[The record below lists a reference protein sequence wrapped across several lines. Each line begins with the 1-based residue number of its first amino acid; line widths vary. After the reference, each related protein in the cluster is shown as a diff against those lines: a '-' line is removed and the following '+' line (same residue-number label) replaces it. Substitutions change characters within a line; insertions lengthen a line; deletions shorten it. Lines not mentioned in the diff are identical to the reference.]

1 MIFQGL
7 LLLKLLLLA
16 FRLCLSGFALFWSY
30 CFCCFDCVFFS
41 RFALSGAIVFAVSIV
56 FVQGL
61 LLLKLLSLLFRL
73 CFFTVCSFCSYC
85 FCCFDCV
92 FSAFAPSGAIVFA
105 VSTLLFQSSLSLE
118 NLSFALS
125 FHSSQSCSLELGNFF
140 NIVPSSLC
148 KTDCQS
154 Q

>member
-1 MIFQGL
+1 M
-7 LLLKLLLLA
+7 
-16 FRLCLSGFALFWSY
+16 LCFGAIVFAVSIVF
-30 CFCCFDCVFFS
+30 FFS

-56 FVQGL
+56 FFQGL

-105 VSTLLFQSSLSLE
+105 VSTLLFQSFDLSSWSYE
-118 NLSFALS
+118 
-125 FHSSQSCSLELGNFF
+125 
-140 NIVPSSLC
+140 P
-148 KTDCQS
+148 
-154 Q
+154 